1 MIKGLYEVHLQ
12 VSDLARAIAFYQK
25 IGLQLAEREDDTA
38 FLWIVPR
45 QSWIGLWQAE
55 IPHIATKH
63 LAFQIEYADMKRAF
77 AWLQQL
83 GITPVRHKEFAP
95 LEPVVRPRQANG
107 SVYFNDPDNNL
118 LELIC
123 NLPGTPRDLPMLYL
137 SDWEKLIEN
146 AI

>member
-12 VSDLARAIAFYQK
+12 VSDLARAIEFYRK
-25 IGLQLAEREDDTA
+25 LGLQLALQEGNTA
-38 FLWIVPR
+38 FMWIVPR

-55 IPHIATKH
+55 IPQIATKH
-63 LAFQIEYADMKRAF
+63 LAFQIDYADMKRSF

-95 LEPVVRPRQANG
+95 LEPVARPMQANC
-107 SVYFNDPDNNL
+107 SVFFKDPDGNL

-123 NLPGTPRDLPMLYL
+123 NLPEAPRDLPMMYL
-137 SDWEKLIEN
+137 SEWERLP
-146 AI
+146 AV